1 MSLAL
6 SDLVLK
12 GLLVFLASFLSSFL
26 VMPKVMN
33 FSRKKGFIG
42 RDVHK
47 DGQPIVPEMGGLGIL
62 FGVLVG
68 FLTYCLAS
76 SEVDVCLA
84 VFVCCTLVA
93 GAIGVWDYLRTLR
106 GTMKTLLT
114 VVACAP
120 IVVGW
125 LLFPSEVVIGRPELP
140 FVGRLRLTIV
150 YWALLPFVIAVP
162 ANAVNMIDTFNGVMP
177 ITSMFSVLALLISSI
192 ILGKWEAMFMC
203 LLLLGAL
210 MGFLPYNLYPSRVF
224 ASDVGSLAV
233 GAGIGAIAVLG
244 RLEVVGI
251 VALMPQIMN
260 AFYILASVRGLLER
274 RQIAERPTIVLGDNV
289 IAANK
294 SEKAPMTLAN
304 LILSRGP
311 LREPDLVKAY
321 AILSFFS
328 FILALAT
335 ACLMLTVPLP

>member
-1 MSLAL
+1 VDSAL
-6 SDLVLK
+6 NDLVLK
-12 GLLVFLASFLSSFL
+12 GLLVFLASFSSSFL
-26 VMPKVMN
+26 AMPKVVD
-33 FSRKKGFIG
+33 FSKKRGFVG

-62 FGVLVG
+62 LGVLVG
-68 FLTYCLAS
+68 FLAYCLIS
-76 SEVDVCLA
+76 LEVDVCLV
-84 VFVCCTLVA
+84 VFTSCTLAA
-93 GAIGVWDYLRTLR
+93 GAIGVLDYLRTLR
-106 GTMKTLLT
+106 GALKALLT
-114 VVACAP
+114 VIACAP

-150 YWALLPFVIAVP
+150 YWALLPLAIAVP

-177 ITSMFSVLALLISSI
+177 ITSIFSVLALLIPSI
-192 ILGKWEAMFMC
+192 ILERWGAVFMC

-244 RLEVVGI
+244 RLEVVGV

-260 AFYILASVRGLLER
+260 AFYILASVGGLLER
-274 RQIAERPTIVLGDNV
+274 RQIAERPTVVLGGNV
-289 IAANK
+289 IAANR
-294 SEKAPMTLAN
+294 SEGAPMTLAN

-321 AILSFFS
+321 ALLSFFS

-335 ACLMLTVPLP
+335 ACFMVIR

>member
-1 MSLAL
+1 M
-6 SDLVLK
+6 DLVLDNLMLK
-12 GLLVFLASFLSSFL
+12 GLLVFSASFLSSFL
-26 VMPKVMN
+26 VMPKVMD
-33 FSRKKGFIG
+33 FSRKRGFVG

-47 DGQPIVPEMGGLGIL
+47 DGQPTVPEMGGLGIL

-68 FLTYCLAS
+68 SLAYCLVS
-76 SEVDVCLA
+76 LKVDVRI
-84 VFVCCTLVA
+84 VIFMCCTLIA
-93 GAIGVWDYLRTLR
+93 GAIGVWDYLKTLR
-106 GTMKTLLT
+106 GAVKTLLT
-114 VVACAP
+114 IVACAP
-120 IVVGW
+120 IIIGW
-125 LLFPSEVVIGRPELP
+125 LLSPSEVVIGRPELP
-140 FVGRLRLTIV
+140 FVGGLRLTIV
-150 YWALLPFVIAVP
+150 YWALLPFAIAVP

-177 ITSMFSVLALLISSI
+177 ITSTLSILALLISSI
-192 ILGKWEAMFMC
+192 ILGRWEATFMC

-260 AFYILASVRGLLER
+260 AFYILASVRRLLER
-274 RQIAERPTIVLGDNV
+274 RQIAERPTVVLSGNV

-311 LREPDLVKAY
+311 LREPELVKAY
-321 AILSFFS
+321 AVLSFFS

-335 ACLMLTVPLP
+335 AWFMVMR